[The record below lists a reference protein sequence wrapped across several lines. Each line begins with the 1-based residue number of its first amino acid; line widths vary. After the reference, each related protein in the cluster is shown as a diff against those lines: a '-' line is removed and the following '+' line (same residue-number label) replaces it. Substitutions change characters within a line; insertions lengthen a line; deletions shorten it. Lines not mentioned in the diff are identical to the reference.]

1 MNCSVDSCFFWETTR
16 TPHKFTTEAS
26 SFASQDRQGRQ
37 GHHGCAGSRAKE
49 IYMRQ
54 KRPAAANEIAEIYM
68 CQKRPAAAPA
78 AVFEAHGVKR
88 CHMVERRRRRMRRRN
103 LKA

>member
-1 MNCSVDSCFFWETTR
+1 MHLKTG
-16 TPHKFTTEAS
+16 KA
-26 SFASQDRQGRQ
+26 
-37 GHHGCAGSRAKE
+37 AKDT
-49 IYMRQ
+49 MAA
-54 KRPAAANEIAEIYM
+54 PAAAQKRANEIYM

>member
-1 MNCSVDSCFFWETTR
+1 
-16 TPHKFTTEAS
+16 
-26 SFASQDRQGRQ
+26 
-37 GHHGCAGSRAKE
+37 
-49 IYMRQ
+49 MRQ

-103 LKA
+103 